1 MGRDKGDQEMKG
13 ISQEKAKQ
21 NTLKYKMMFE
31 QWKIGS
37 TLVEIGEDYKIS
49 KQRVWQII
57 TRCKLGDGDY
67 YVGVNVARNKW
78 NELKKEHTLAS
89 EIQKAY
95 NDWLTKKDVK
105 IAADNHKKAPHT
117 RWKVDFV

>member
-1 MGRDKGDQEMKG
+1 MKG

-78 NELKKEHTLAS
+78 NELKKEYTLAS
-89 EIQKAY
+89 EIQEAY
-95 NDWLTKKDVK
+95 NDWLMRKDVK